1 MTTSVCTKLPFGTG
15 PLCATRS
22 ASAKPGG
29 GSSQSENVRTGML
42 ARTGDGA
49 LRRRFLPARSRT
61 PRSERSIVAGL
72 IARSPARM
80 SGPSCRWPC
89 LSMAAT
95 KVGIS
100 AFSRL
105 PQIRSDASQRTT
117 SASRTASSWMR
128 RPPRPSV
135 PLAVDPDRRTRI
147 ACFRWKP
154 VTASNSSR
162 IRLFSARVPTA
173 YRRASALTSSVRAA
187 VLIFPI
193 PMLLQACGSLGS
205 ISDEATPQAKG
216 AFTVRQCAFS
226 S

>member
-1 MTTSVCTKLPFGTG
+1 MATSVTTSVCTKLPFGTG

-105 PQIRSDASQRTT
+105 PQIRSDASPRTT

-162 IRLFSARVPTA
+162 IRLFSIRSANRVSSCQRVDQFRPR
-173 YRRASALTSSVRAA
+173 RRAHLPHSHAPPGLW
-187 VLIFPI
+187 F
-193 PMLLQACGSLGS
+193 LG
-205 ISDEATPQAKG
+205 EH
-216 AFTVRQCAFS
+216 FR
-226 S
+226 